1 MKAVLIPEWLRRFS
15 ISRIGLALC
24 TCCLTAPLLAQDN
37 QPPNIVIILADDLG
51 YGDVGFNGCP
61 DIPTPNID
69 ALAAN
74 GVMCTDGYVTHPFCA
89 PVACRHSHWKTPGSL
104 RIRLGSTNR

>member
-1 MKAVLIPEWLRRFS
+1 MNTVLIREWLRRFS
-15 ISRIGLALC
+15 VSKIGLALC
-24 TCCLTAPLLAQDN
+24 TCCLTAPAFAQEN
-37 QPPNIVIILADDLG
+37 GPPNIVIILADDLG

-74 GVMCTDGYVTHPFCA
+74 GVSVPMGT
-89 PVACRHSHWKTPGSL
+89 
-104 RIRLGSTNR
+104 